1 MDSICLTRRARKR
14 TWPSTMPTELKAPG
28 TASDLGIG
36 ELGHDMD
43 CGYSF
48 TEVFPSLQYTIVPLQ
63 HAKPVDY
70 VIGGDNELLLQV
82 FNNYFAPVEADI
94 TIEVEVDRSKAL
106 VELSE
111 SESPILGYAVL

>member
-1 MDSICLTRRARKR
+1 MV
-14 TWPSTMPTELKAPG
+14 
-28 TASDLGIG
+28 
-36 ELGHDMD
+36 
-43 CGYSF
+43 CGNNF
-48 TEVFPSLQYTIVPLQ
+48 TEDYPCLHYVIGPLQ
-63 HAKPVDY
+63 NSKPVDY